1 MLKKGSRAVI
11 AGFISAAILAM
22 SAGAAVVSPES
33 PSLTSSLAGETVVCD
48 ITYLRADGSV
58 QTKSIEV
65 DVPANTARMNVQE
78 MLLQEAE
85 AAMFQSRAARA
96 PEAIYQAS
104 GKYFPATNTSDYD
117 GESIVANFT
126 LSKSYTMLGIV
137 FSDISPYPT
146 SINCRLVDVNMGYSK
161 TLYNNESITGSNN
174 RTCKILFQEGT
185 STDGGGNVPSLTSG
199 KTFNMMASCTS
210 SNPPLGGIADV
221 LVQGYSVIA

>member
-1 MLKKGSRAVI
+1 MLKKISRAVI
-11 AGFISAAILAM
+11 AGCVSAAILAM
-22 SAGAAVVSPES
+22 SAGAAAQAPES
-33 PSLTSSLAGETVVCD
+33 ASTLSAMSGQSVTCD
-48 ITYLRADGSV
+48 ITYLRADGGIE
-58 QTKSIEV
+58 TKSIEV

-96 PEAIYQAS
+96 PETIYQAS

-161 TLYNNESITGSNN
+161 TLYNNEPITGNNN

-185 STDGGGNVPSLTSG
+185 STDGGGNVPTLTSG

-221 LVQGYSVIA
+221 LVQGYSFIA